1 MMTTTSPEEDLKA
14 LLKAM
19 KASSLESEQSETSF
33 CTTNYNPSLVAVAAF
48 GLMNNFNMYFISYKS
63 WPTILS
69 GLIAC
74 LQSTL
79 VYEWFNLH
87 GMKLTRKEQIY
98 FDEKNILE
106 TSKRLDFNL
115 PPVTDDLTPGN
126 VTEERKSLLAELFR
140 NEKDE
145 EMQRWYQM
153 HYGNVYEHAKKAE
166 RERKTMQEVAKKQD
180 KIN

>member
-1 MMTTTSPEEDLKA
+1 MTTTSPEEDLKA

-48 GLMNNFNMYFISYKS
+48 GANSL
-63 WPTILS
+63 
-69 GLIAC
+69 

-145 EMQRWYQM
+145 EMQR
-153 HYGNVYEHAKKAE
+153 
-166 RERKTMQEVAKKQD
+166 
-180 KIN
+180 